1 MSERLSQLEALLAE
15 DTNDVFVKY
24 AIALEHFKA
33 SNAAKA
39 IEDLKHLLEQH
50 KDYVPAYFKLAQWL
64 SEMDNMEE
72 ARRFLESGI
81 AQAQAQGDSK
91 AIQEMRELLL
101 FIEDYED

>member
-39 IEDLKHLLEQH
+39 IEDLTHLLEQH
-50 KDYVPAYFKLAQWL
+50 KDYVPAYFKLGQWL
-64 SEMDNMEE
+64 SEMDLMAE
-72 ARRFLESGI
+72 AKSYLDEGV
-81 AQAQAQGDSK
+81 AQAQSQGDTK